1 MQGEGCSERIN
12 LAMDPFWGFAKR
24 MLRYPGLLAA
34 AGVCAVLSG
43 GSLGAGLI
51 GAQPVLGAILSRD
64 GKGLPELA
72 AGWNETGLLAGK
84 IPQGVIDGLP
94 PGPFTALVWIMVGL
108 GLLTVIGATANFLHA
123 YLSLTV
129 VNRTV
134 TAIRRELFHRV
145 LRLPLGLVLQ
155 GGDGAAG
162 GSTGGA
168 TDAISRIIND
178 TGQLGQGLTALIS
191 KAVSQIAKGVGA
203 IIAALVV
210 DWRLTCIALLIAPIL
225 FTIIRRLGKKIRRY
239 SKKALASQG
248 ELYLA
253 ATESLQGLRVVRVH
267 SAERFEAG
275 RFHRINKR
283 AMSEL
288 NKVRTARALASPVV
302 ETLSIFVL
310 GTLVLIAGKTIMD
323 KHLAPDQF
331 LATLVALGAAGAAL
345 KPVTGLINDVQQS
358 AAGADR
364 LRDLMESPPEPGHDA
379 RLPKLAEH
387 GQSIEFRGVTL
398 TYPRAARASLS
409 DVNLTIRHG
418 ERVAVVG
425 PNGCGKTTLLAL
437 IPRLF
442 DPDVDAS
449 SGGTPQGSVLIDG
462 VDIRTVNLRSLR
474 RQVGVVTQE
483 TVLFKRSVRGNI
495 TYGTSGIDE
504 AQMITAAKRAR
515 AHDFIMRLPQG
526 YDTEVAEQGTS
537 LSGGQRQRIA
547 IARAIL
553 RDPAIL
559 ILDEATSMIDAESEA
574 QINLAI
580 NEFSRGRTTLIVAH
594 RLSTVLSADRIVVMD
609 HGRIVD
615 SGSHSELLGRCEV
628 YRQLARHQL
637 LGQSEASAVN
647 TG

>member
-1 MQGEGCSERIN
+1 
-12 LAMDPFWGFAKR
+12 MDPFWGFAKR
-24 MLRYPGLLAA
+24 MLRYPGLLTA
-34 AGVCAVLSG
+34 AGLCAILSG

-51 GAQPVLGAILSRD
+51 GAQPVLSAILSRE

-72 AGWNETGLLAGK
+72 AGWNAKGVLAGK
-84 IPQGVIDGLP
+84 IPASVIEALP
-94 PGPFTALVWIMVGL
+94 PGPFTALVWIMAAL
-108 GLLTVIGATANFLHA
+108 GVLTVIGAAANFLHA

-134 TAIRRELFHRV
+134 TEIRREAFHRV

-155 GGDGAAG
+155 GGDGP
-162 GSTGGA
+162 TGGGA
-168 TDAISRIIND
+168 SDSISRIIND

-191 KAVSQIAKGVGA
+191 KAVSQIAKGIGA
-203 IIAALVV
+203 LIAALVV

-253 ATESLQGLRVVRVH
+253 ATESLQGLRVVKVH

-283 AMSEL
+283 AMYEL
-288 NKVRTARALASPVV
+288 NKVRTARALASPLV

-323 KHLAPDQF
+323 RHMEPDEF
-331 LATLVALGAAGAAL
+331 LAALVALGAAGAAL

-379 RLPKLAEH
+379 RLPKLATH
-387 GQSIEFRGVTL
+387 RQSIEFRNVTL
-398 TYPRAARASLS
+398 TYPRAARASLNQ
-409 DVNLTIRHG
+409 VNLTVRHG

-442 DPDVDAS
+442 DPDVEGS
-449 SGGTPQGSVLIDG
+449 NGGGAQGCVLIDG
-462 VDIRTVNLRSLR
+462 QDIRTVNLRSLR

-495 TYGTSGIDE
+495 TYGASGVSE
-504 AQMITAAKRAR
+504 EQMISAAKQAR
-515 AHDFIMRLPQG
+515 AHEFISRLPNG

-574 QINLAI
+574 QINAAI
-580 NEFSRGRTTLIVAH
+580 NEFSQGRTTLIVAH

-609 HGRIVD
+609 QGRIVD
-615 SGSHSELLGRCEV
+615 SGNHADLLGRCDV

-637 LGQSEASAVN
+637 LGHSETSAVN
-647 TG
+647 AG